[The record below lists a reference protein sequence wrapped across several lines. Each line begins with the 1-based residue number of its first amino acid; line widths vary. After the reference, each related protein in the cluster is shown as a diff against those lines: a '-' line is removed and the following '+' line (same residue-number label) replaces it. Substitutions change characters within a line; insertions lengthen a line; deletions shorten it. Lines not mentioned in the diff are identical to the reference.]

1 MTTKSGVMM
10 QIDESFEVAAP
21 RAEVFRMLTSF
32 EQFPEF
38 MTGVE
43 SVFAETKE
51 RLRWRVAIAGVPE
64 MFYAVITELEPDE
77 RIAWTSVDQST
88 MAWSVQLA
96 ELDPQTTRVTAH
108 VQWEP
113 RGDVSSPGAKELDE
127 LSVRCDFQRFRAL
140 VEHLPA
146 VAA

>member
-1 MTTKSGVMM
+1 M

-21 RAEVFRMLTSF
+21 RHEVFRMLTSF

-51 RLRWRVAIAGVPE
+51 RLRWRVSIAGVPE
-64 MFYAVITELEPDE
+64 TFYAVITEYEQDE
-77 RIAWTSVDQST
+77 RIAWTSVDAST
-88 MAWSVQLA
+88 MAWSVQLT
-96 ELDPQTTRVTAH
+96 ELDPHTTRVTAH
-108 VQWEP
+108 VQWSP
-113 RGDVSSPGAKELDE
+113 RGDSSAPHARELDE
-127 LSVRCDFQRFRAL
+127 LAVRCDFQRFRLL
-140 VEHLPA
+140 VEGLPA

>member
-1 MTTKSGVMM
+1 M

-21 RAEVFRMLTSF
+21 RSEVFRMLTSF

-51 RLRWRVAIAGVPE
+51 RLRWRVSIAGVPE
-64 MFYAVITELEPDE
+64 TFYAVITEFEQDA
-77 RIAWTSVDQST
+77 RIAWTCVDATT

-96 ELDPQTTRVTAH
+96 EVDPRTTSVTVH
-108 VQWEP
+108 VRWSP
-113 RGDVSSPGAKELDE
+113 RGDASLDAPELEELD
-127 LSVRCDFQRFRAL
+127 VRRDFQRFRQL
-140 VEHLPA
+140 VEGLPA
-146 VAA
+146 EAA

>member
-1 MTTKSGVMM
+1 M

-51 RLRWRVAIAGVPE
+51 RLRWRVCVAGVPQT
-64 MFYAVITELEPDE
+64 FYAVITEYEPDE
-77 RIAWTSVDQST
+77 RIAWSSVDASTMVWSAQLTEIDPSTTSVT
-88 MAWSVQLA
+88 M
-96 ELDPQTTRVTAH
+96 H
-108 VQWEP
+108 VRWAP
-113 RGDVSSPGAKELDE
+113 RGDTSPDAPALEGID
-127 LSVRCDFQRFRAL
+127 VRRDFQRFRNL
-140 VEHLPA
+140 VESLPA
-146 VAA
+146 AAA